1 MQHSQWL
8 AAMAQQRDIVAPPM
22 AHALQTVAAKAADV
36 VRILGLPPTPVA
48 QAARVT
54 RAQMLAQLQ
63 AMHDSARLAAAHA
76 VHRDEQPQLE
86 TAATDAD
93 YAHTNYQRRL
103 ALFRRVL
110 DALLARARYHATRR
124 MWEERPAGA
133 QARIQ
138 PRPQVIAAAE
148 DEEATGFR
156 MLLALTAQETLNDA
170 AGTGHPTRAD
180 AAGATADELRLL
192 RICAEV
198 GMTAAEMSFDDF
210 QALVAV
216 APAPGQS

>member
-1 MQHSQWL
+1 M
-8 AAMAQQRDIVAPPM
+8 
-22 AHALQTVAAKAADV
+22 
-36 VRILGLPPTPVA
+36 
-48 QAARVT
+48 
-54 RAQMLAQLQ
+54 
-63 AMHDSARLAAAHA
+63 
-76 VHRDEQPQLE
+76 
-86 TAATDAD
+86 
-93 YAHTNYQRRL
+93 
-103 ALFRRVL
+103 L